1 MKAAL
6 GSSIKAQSIYS
17 RPSNPID
24 DILSVKPDLSNYF
37 EEKRKPAQ
45 DSNTVEVQ
53 CTLVLDERTK
63 FSMAPF
69 EMHNSRK
76 TTDLINKGV
85 AWLRTNFNY
94 DGEEKF
100 IDIQF
105 KKVDGSF
112 TKLEKEKDLKVLF

>member
-1 MKAAL
+1 
-6 GSSIKAQSIYS
+6 
-17 RPSNPID
+17 
-24 DILSVKPDLSNYF
+24 
-37 EEKRKPAQ
+37 
-45 DSNTVEVQ
+45 
-53 CTLVLDERTK
+53 
-63 FSMAPF
+63 
-69 EMHNSRK
+69 MHNSRK

>member
-1 MKAAL
+1 MRAAL

-105 KKVDGSF
+105 KNVDGSF

>member
-105 KKVDGSF
+105 KNVDGSF

>member
-53 CTLVLDERTK
+53 CTLVLDVRTK

-100 IDIQF
+100 IDI
-105 KKVDGSF
+105 
-112 TKLEKEKDLKVLF
+112 

>member
-1 MKAAL
+1 
-6 GSSIKAQSIYS
+6 
-17 RPSNPID
+17 
-24 DILSVKPDLSNYF
+24 
-37 EEKRKPAQ
+37 
-45 DSNTVEVQ
+45 
-53 CTLVLDERTK
+53 LVLDERTK

-105 KKVDGSF
+105 KNVDGSF
-112 TKLEKEKDLKVLF
+112 TKLEKEKDLTYSSKIRRPLKSKLL